1 MTFTDYIDDLAYM
14 TRTDKKMDPFPKNF
28 IITDAETD
36 EELLKIVPQIFE
48 PKGNGEGEGTGIC
61 SIVLAWPIWA
71 VVLRCV
77 LYLLLLG
84 FCRGVQHHQ
93 V

>member
-1 MTFTDYIDDLAYM
+1 VTFTDYIDDLAYM

-48 PKGNGEGEGTGIC
+48 PKGNGD
-61 SIVLAWPIWA
+61 W
-71 VVLRCV
+71 
-77 LYLLLLG
+77 
-84 FCRGVQHHQ
+84 
-93 V
+93 